1 MTGSGTRRKAAVI
14 GWPIDH
20 SLSPVI
26 HTWWLQAEGL
36 NGTYE
41 KIAVAPDD
49 LSAFLQRLR
58 TEPGWAGVNVTLPH
72 KEAVAQQVDEVSDGA
87 RATGSVNTVVV
98 QDGRL
103 IGHSTDGPGFLAG
116 LAEQAPGY
124 EPGAGGVCL
133 VGAGG
138 AARAVAAAVL
148 IAGASQL
155 MIVNRTHARAL
166 ELRDALL
173 AWLPQSVRAEP
184 GGDDRILVSRWE
196 DRGRALTEAHLL
208 VNATSLGM
216 TGQPALH
223 LPLGRLP
230 PEAVVCDLVYQPLE
244 TELLRSARVR
254 GNRVVDGLGMLL
266 HQAVPAFEMFFERP
280 VQVTVDLRRHVLE
293 LTGGA
298 AMPTRAKPE

>member
-1 MTGSGTRRKAAVI
+1 MSGEGGQKRAAVI

-26 HTWWLQAEGL
+26 HHWWLAAEGL
-36 NGTYE
+36 TGTYE
-41 KIAVAPDD
+41 RIAVPPAD
-49 LSAFLQRLR
+49 LAAFLDRLR
-58 TEPGWAGVNVTLPH
+58 GEPGWAGVNVTIPH
-72 KEAVAQQVDEVSDGA
+72 KETVARLVDEVSDGA

-103 IGHSTDGPGFLAG
+103 TGHSTDGPGFMAG
-116 LAEQAPGY
+116 LDEQAPGY
-124 EPGAGGVCL
+124 SPDAGGVCL

-148 IAGASQL
+148 IGGASQL
-155 MIVNRTHARAL
+155 MIVNRTHQRAL
-166 ELRDALL
+166 ALRDALL
-173 AWLPQSVRAEP
+173 AWLPERQRQEP

-196 DRGRALTEAHLL
+196 DRGRALTEARLL

-230 PEAVVCDLVYQPLE
+230 PEAVVCDLVYRPLD
-244 TELLRSARVR
+244 TELLRQARAR
-254 GNRVVDGLGMLL
+254 GNRTVDGLGMLL
-266 HQAVPAFEMFFERP
+266 HQAAPAFEMFFGRP
-280 VQVTVDLRRHVLE
+280 VRVTTALRDHVL
-293 LTGGA
+293 A
-298 AMPTRAKPE
+298 AAAVAAGES